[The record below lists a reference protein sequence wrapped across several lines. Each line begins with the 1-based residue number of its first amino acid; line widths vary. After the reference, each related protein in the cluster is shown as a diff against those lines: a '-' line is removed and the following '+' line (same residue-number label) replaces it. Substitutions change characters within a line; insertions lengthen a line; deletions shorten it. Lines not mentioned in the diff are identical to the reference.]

1 MNDFILKA
9 TDTTPVI
16 NFNANSGE
24 LLIEGKLIPEDA
36 KEFFEPILS
45 WLDEYVKTDIYATKL
60 KLKLHYFNVSSSKNI
75 LYIFYTLNNLI
86 KRERLVEIEW
96 YYSIDEDEMYEL
108 GQDFALM
115 VNIPFKFIEYDLY
128 KEISI

>member
-1 MNDFILKA
+1 M
-9 TDTTPVI
+9 
-16 NFNANSGE
+16 
-24 LLIEGKLIPEDA
+24 
-36 KEFFEPILS
+36 
-45 WLDEYVKTDIYATKL
+45 
-60 KLKLHYFNVSSSKNI
+60 SSSKNI